1 MVYSL
6 PERYG
11 AASQSLDLLPEAAAG
26 GQEALTS
33 HQQQQ
38 KHSCPPPIHLLE
50 VGGRQ
55 GRPEGPH
62 SFLGCLIMAVIA
74 DLFKKKIFFFLSKGR
89 FFEFFSFLC
98 TISTLLLLPPLR
110 FHCVGGCWDRTQD
123 SCDYG
128 IGCQTL

>member
-1 MVYSL
+1 MLPPNLLILNGYSL

-33 HQQQQ
+33 QQQQ
-38 KHSCPPPIHLLE
+38 QQHDRPPSIHLLE

-62 SFLGCLIMAVIA
+62 SFLGRLMAAIP
-74 DLFKKKIFFFLSKGR
+74 K
-89 FFEFFSFLC
+89 
-98 TISTLLLLPPLR
+98 
-110 FHCVGGCWDRTQD
+110 
-123 SCDYG
+123 Y
-128 IGCQTL
+128 